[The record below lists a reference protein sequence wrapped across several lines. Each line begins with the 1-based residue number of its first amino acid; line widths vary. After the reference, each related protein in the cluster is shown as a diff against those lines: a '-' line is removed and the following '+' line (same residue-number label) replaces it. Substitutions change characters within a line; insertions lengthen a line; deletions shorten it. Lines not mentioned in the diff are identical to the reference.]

1 MKSIVKAHRKARYEL
16 DVEYVVKITNI
27 IIPLLQ
33 AGKKD
38 AVLELITTYS
48 TGSADLIYN
57 LSVLD
62 ITNQT
67 NINHF
72 AGLVALEMLEIRH

>member
-16 DVEYVVKITNI
+16 DIEYVVKISNI

-33 AGKKD
+33 ACKKD

-67 NINHF
+67 NIEHF
-72 AGLVALEMLEIRH
+72 AESAALEILEIRH